1 MDYPEVLD
9 GGILGFMI
17 EEQSFKA
24 VWRNFATGVAI
35 VTTIES
41 NGRVH
46 GMTAN
51 SIASISLNPP
61 LIMASI
67 GHDRESNNLIK
78 ETGRFAIS
86 ILSDEQQAVA
96 LYYSAPRNPS
106 INPPPVDFTLT
117 TGGYGIVPNCLSFME
132 CGTENHYEIGDH
144 TIFIASINE
153 LGMSQG
159 APLTYYGGTYH

>member
-1 MDYPEVLD
+1 MNYPEVLD

-78 ETGRFAIS
+78 ETGRFALS
-86 ILSDEQQAVA
+86 ILSDEQQPVA

-117 TGGYGIVPNCLSFME
+117 TGGYGIVPDCLSFME
-132 CGTENHYEIGDH
+132 CRTENHYEIGDH

-153 LGMSQG
+153 LGTSEG